1 MEEMRADM
9 AYSSVRGRASW
20 SSACF
25 LYFRSLRFASSS
37 RNSATVWG
45 WAVSTCWRR
54 VSELASSMMKSGP
67 ISSCRRSAVGVLGRS
82 LLQKRVLA
90 ETIGDPLVAGL
101 LRLKLLHIHINPNNV
116 MPAAQGAKAVGRV
129 SKPGL
134 KICLSRQPILVL
146 GMPNQMGKSTFGFR
160 Y

>member
-1 MEEMRADM
+1 
-9 AYSSVRGRASW
+9 
-20 SSACF
+20 
-25 LYFRSLRFASSS
+25 
-37 RNSATVWG
+37 
-45 WAVSTCWRR
+45 
-54 VSELASSMMKSGP
+54 
-67 ISSCRRSAVGVLGRS
+67 
-82 LLQKRVLA
+82 
-90 ETIGDPLVAGL
+90 
-101 LRLKLLHIHINPNNV
+101 